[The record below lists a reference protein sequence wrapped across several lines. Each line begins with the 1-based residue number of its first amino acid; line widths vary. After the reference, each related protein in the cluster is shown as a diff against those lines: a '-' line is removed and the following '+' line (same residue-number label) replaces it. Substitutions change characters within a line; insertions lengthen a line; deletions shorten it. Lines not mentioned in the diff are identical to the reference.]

1 MSFAYRSRGA
11 ARLGRRNGW
20 LVFAA
25 TVLVYASTAGG
36 SLTTTDAVV
45 TYQVTQRLVEERTF
59 ALPEG
64 SAFDVPRGID
74 GRHYAPFG
82 IAQSIYNIPF
92 FLVGRIAQSV
102 TGLQVGGQDT
112 LPKAAVGFGNLVPAA
127 AAVWVAYLFA
137 WRLTSHIRH
146 SVLAALALAF
156 GSLLWPY
163 SKFGFNAPLAT
174 LTLLGATYH
183 LWVGT
188 RTEYDRSLLWSGL
201 LLGAAVLTR
210 HEMIL
215 AVGPCFLWLT
225 LESRSDHLLL
235 IRRVKRFG
243 VPVLT
248 ACLLWGSYNLARFG
262 NPFDAGYIEAN
273 AMGFGQGLRSGMAG
287 LFLSPGA
294 SVFLYA
300 PVTIVGIVALIRQP
314 DRRTALL
321 FGLLAGTFV
330 VFYATLGNWFGG
342 RSYGPRYLVPLMPYL
357 CIPLAPLLSQL
368 RARVA
373 RVGVFAVILVSVT
386 FQLPG
391 VLVDYSRAGVAE
403 VQSDRQSRSFTDRL
417 DSWSAA
423 PLMLNTRALLEAVP
437 RNARYLLNL
446 EPLPSFDRTESTGQ
460 VESLSSHLAF
470 SLDFW
475 WLYLFYLGLL
485 PKWVALA
492 LGFTPLLGAAV
503 ILRNLAGNAK
513 ALQSRNALSQ
523 S

>member
-1 MSFAYRSRGA
+1 MPKPGSTVAG
-11 ARLGRRNGW
+11 GRNGW

-64 SAFDVPRGID
+64 SVSVVRRGIE
-74 GRHYAPFG
+74 GRNYAPFG
-82 IAQSIYNIPF
+82 IAQSIYNILF

-262 NPFDAGYIEAN
+262 NPFDAGY
-273 AMGFGQGLRSGMAG
+273 
-287 LFLSPGA
+287 
-294 SVFLYA
+294 
-300 PVTIVGIVALIRQP
+300 
-314 DRRTALL
+314 
-321 FGLLAGTFV
+321 
-330 VFYATLGNWFGG
+330 
-342 RSYGPRYLVPLMPYL
+342 
-357 CIPLAPLLSQL
+357 
-368 RARVA
+368 
-373 RVGVFAVILVSVT
+373 
-386 FQLPG
+386 
-391 VLVDYSRAGVAE
+391 
-403 VQSDRQSRSFTDRL
+403 
-417 DSWSAA
+417 
-423 PLMLNTRALLEAVP
+423 LEA
-437 RNARYLLNL
+437 
-446 EPLPSFDRTESTGQ
+446 
-460 VESLSSHLAF
+460 
-470 SLDFW
+470 
-475 WLYLFYLGLL
+475 
-485 PKWVALA
+485 
-492 LGFTPLLGAAV
+492 GAHF
-503 ILRNLAGNAK
+503 
-513 ALQSRNALSQ
+513 
-523 S
+523 